1 MPTAVQKNLVIS
13 NEKYASSFTEALEGK
28 LPLPPA
34 KKYLVVT
41 CMDARID
48 PASAFGINLGDAHVI
63 RNAGGSAK
71 DALRSI
77 VISEQLLGTTEI
89 LLVKHTDCGMLTF
102 SNNDAHQLVE
112 KNLGA
117 GVQEELKG
125 LDFLPF
131 PELDQAVKDDLA
143 FLEASRLIPGEV
155 AVSGWVYDVGSGK
168 KPFTLDTVALTQF
181 VLFSILST
189 PPNFLW
195 QEWLEDTF
203 PGHTP
208 DTTSAPSTKA
218 KQEPKEITRVFTT
231 SSGEVIEKKIL
242 SRPPSP
248 SAAEETKRL
257 STIESRTNSPSSKL
271 NIRNTACKFLLDQTV
286 GALLNTIGF
295 IAGLG
300 ALKGKNGEQISAA
313 IKNESVSMI
322 VAGYKLW
329 PLVSIISFTLIP
341 FQWRLAFAS
350 LVGVGWGVF
359 LSLAAGGQ

>member
-168 KPFTLDTVALTQF
+168 VRPVA
-181 VLFSILST
+181 
-189 PPNFLW
+189 
-195 QEWLEDTF
+195 
-203 PGHTP
+203 
-208 DTTSAPSTKA
+208 
-218 KQEPKEITRVFTT
+218 
-231 SSGEVIEKKIL
+231 
-242 SRPPSP
+242 
-248 SAAEETKRL
+248 
-257 STIESRTNSPSSKL
+257 
-271 NIRNTACKFLLDQTV
+271 
-286 GALLNTIGF
+286 
-295 IAGLG
+295 
-300 ALKGKNGEQISAA
+300 
-313 IKNESVSMI
+313 
-322 VAGYKLW
+322 
-329 PLVSIISFTLIP
+329 
-341 FQWRLAFAS
+341 
-350 LVGVGWGVF
+350 
-359 LSLAAGGQ
+359 